1 MIITKT
7 PYRLSFFGG
16 GTDYPDWFK
25 ENGGQVLSTSINR
38 YLYISCRY
46 LPPFFDHKIR
56 LVYSETEEKQ
66 DASQFD
72 HPSAREV
79 LRFLNIKDGL
89 EIHYDGDLPGRSGT
103 GSSSAFTV
111 GLLNALYTYK
121 GIKASPNQLAQ
132 EAIHIEQDL
141 IKETVGSQDQ
151 VAVSYGGFNKITF
164 SGKNNFEV
172 FPVDISEKRLKSI
185 ESRLMLFFTG
195 INRTAEK
202 IAKTYVEN
210 ISKKEAQL
218 NLMSRMVDKGL
229 DIATKGEI
237 DDFGHLLDEAWK
249 KKRELSE
256 AVTNNSIDEIYE
268 TAINAGALGGKISGA
283 GGGGFMV
290 FFVPK
295 EKQEKVKKKLSKLI
309 NVPFRFE
316 KSGSTA
322 IFQE

>member
-7 PYRLSFFGG
+7 PYRISFFGG
-16 GTDYPDWFK
+16 GTDYPGWFK

-38 YLYISCRY
+38 YLYISCRD

-56 LVYSETEEKQ
+56 LVYSKNEEKQ
-66 DASQFD
+66 NASEFD

-79 LRFLNIKDGL
+79 LKFFNLKDGL

-111 GLLNALYTYK
+111 GLLNALYAYQ
-121 GIKASPNQLAQ
+121 GIKASPNQLAT
-132 EAIHIEQDL
+132 EAIHIEQNL

-164 SGKNNFEV
+164 SEKNNFEV
-172 FPVDISEKRLKSI
+172 FPVDISEQRLEGI
-185 ESRLMLFFTG
+185 ESKLMLFFTG
-195 INRTAEK
+195 INRTAEE

-210 ISKKEAQL
+210 ISNKEAQL
-218 NLMSRMVDKGL
+218 NLMFEMVDKGL
-229 DIATKGEI
+229 EILTKGEI
-237 DDFGHLLDEAWK
+237 DDFGYLLDEAWK

-256 AVTNNSIDEIYE
+256 VVSNSSIDEIYE
-268 TAINAGALGGKISGA
+268 LAINAGALGGKISGA
-283 GGGGFMV
+283 GGGGFM
-290 FFVPK
+290 FFYTPI
-295 EKQEKVKKKLSKLI
+295 EKQEDLKKSLSKLI
-309 NVPFRFE
+309 HVPFNFE
-316 KSGSTA
+316 KSGSKI

>member
-56 LVYSETEEKQ
+56 LVYSKTEEKQ
-66 DASQFD
+66 DASEFD

-79 LRFLNIKDGL
+79 LKFLSIENGL

-111 GLLNALYTYK
+111 GLLNALYAYK

-132 EAIHIEQDL
+132 ESIHIEQDL

-172 FPVDISEKRLKSI
+172 FPLDISEQRLQSI
-185 ESRLMLFFTG
+185 QSRLMLFFTG

-218 NLMSRMVDKGL
+218 NLMFGMVDKGL
-229 DIATKGEI
+229 EIATKGEI
-237 DDFGHLLDEAWK
+237 DDFGYLLDEAWK

-256 AVTNNSIDEIYE
+256 VVSNNSIDEIYE
-268 TAINAGALGGKISGA
+268 TAINAGALGGKVSGA

-295 EKQEKVKKKLSKLI
+295 KKQENVKKNLSKLI
-309 NVPFRFE
+309 NVPFKFE
-316 KSGSTA
+316 KLGSKI